1 MGVFDE
7 AAIASLSAFLEE
19 NWCEEFAEALAD
31 DQDATLGFAL
41 ARAINRG
48 WVTTPSKGNVRFIE
62 AAENFKEIAGD
73 L

>member
-7 AAIASLSAFLEE
+7 ATIASLSAFLEE
-19 NWCEEFAEALAD
+19 NWCEEFAEALED

-62 AAENFKEIAGD
+62 AAGNFKATVGD